1 MNIELLNE
9 IKQSLQDGKNLSD
22 IASELAMQKNS
33 ISLILRMD
41 KILTN
46 EYSSKFQKYCDDI
59 ESLES
64 VKDTLISIN
73 ESLKNDIDKL
83 ILENETLK
91 HPSIKIPFNLSIF
104 QNTDELENLKEEINF
119 LKSELE
125 DYEIFLNN
133 IPMFIQKLFNRR

>member
-22 IASELAMQKNS
+22 IASELAMQKS
-33 ISLILRMD
+33 SLSLILRMD

-46 EYSSKFQKYCDDI
+46 EYSLKFQKYHNDI
-59 ESLES
+59 ESLKS
-64 VKDTLISIN
+64 VNDT
-73 ESLKNDIDKL
+73 LKNDIDKL

-91 HPSIKIPFNLSIF
+91 HPFVKTSFIDLFIF
-104 QNTDELENLKEEINF
+104 QNIDNIENLKEEINF

-125 DYEIFLNN
+125 EYEIFVNN
-133 IPMFIQKLFNRR
+133 IPMFIKMLFVRR

>member
-46 EYSSKFQKYCDDI
+46 EYSLKFQKYCDDI
-59 ESLES
+59 ESLKS
-64 VKDTLISIN
+64 VNDT
-73 ESLKNDIDKL
+73 LKNDIDKL

-91 HPSIKIPFNLSIF
+91 HPAVKTSFIDLSIF

-133 IPMFIQKLFNRR
+133 IPMFIKKLFNRR